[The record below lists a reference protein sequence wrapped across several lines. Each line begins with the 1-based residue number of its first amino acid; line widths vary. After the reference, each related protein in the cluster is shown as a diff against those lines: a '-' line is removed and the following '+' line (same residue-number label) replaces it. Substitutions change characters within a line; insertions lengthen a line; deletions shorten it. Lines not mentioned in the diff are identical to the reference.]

1 MERINQDS
9 APGEMTKGDR
19 IISTIESLMNGE
31 NDQKIIENLR
41 FYYDAGRGSRTAV
54 FSENIEDSEKQ
65 LWMNGDMYEKLKEL
79 MRKSA
84 EDKREYAFIFFGKAQ
99 GDYYVLQN
107 MVSDLD
113 IGSEEREDFCTNN
126 PKSRAND
133 AAVNF
138 NPLMNLRINTIV
150 NILNKKT
157 EPGEKLLAGLGHTH
171 PNLSDSYGF
180 YSLPDLVNFTS
191 YEEILRSLRQGDEFE
206 HCHIVLTENGDV
218 DCMTFDEN
226 EKRFKKIINVISI
239 GDTEADDVKIPA
251 YTFRPDGIH
260 LQANY
265 ESEEEEPEEDELYR
279 ECIARVISE
288 HQWDNIAE

>member
-1 MERINQDS
+1 MEKVNQDS
-9 APGEMTKGDR
+9 APGETTKGDR

-31 NDQKIIENLR
+31 NNQKIIENLR
-41 FYYDAGRGSRTAV
+41 FYYDTGRGSRTAV

-65 LWMNGDMYEKLKEL
+65 LWMNGGMYEKLKEL

-107 MVSDLD
+107 IVSDLD
-113 IGSEEREDFCTNN
+113 IGSEEREGFCANN

-138 NPLMNLRINTIV
+138 DPLVNLRVNTIV
-150 NILNKKT
+150 NIMNEKT
-157 EPGEKLLAGLGHTH
+157 EPGEKRLAGLGHTH
-171 PNLSDSYGF
+171 PNLSGSYGL
-180 YSLPDLVNFTS
+180 YSLPDLVNFAS

-218 DCMTFDEN
+218 DCMTFDKN
-226 EKRFKKIINVISI
+226 EKRFKKIIDVISI

-251 YTFRPDGIH
+251 YTFQPDGTH

-265 ESEEEEPEEDELYR
+265 TPENGESKEDELYR
-279 ECIARVISE
+279 ESIARVIE
-288 HQWDNIAE
+288 KHQWDNLAK

>member
-1 MERINQDS
+1 M
-9 APGEMTKGDR
+9 
-19 IISTIESLMNGE
+19 
-31 NDQKIIENLR
+31 
-41 FYYDAGRGSRTAV
+41 
-54 FSENIEDSEKQ
+54 
-65 LWMNGDMYEKLKEL
+65 
-79 MRKSA
+79 
-84 EDKREYAFIFFGKAQ
+84 
-99 GDYYVLQN
+99 LQN

-113 IGSEEREDFCTNN
+113 IGSEEREDFCANN

-133 AAVNF
+133 AAANF
-138 NPLMNLRINTIV
+138 DPLMNLRINTII

-180 YSLPDLVNFTS
+180 YSLPDLVNFAS
-191 YEEILRSLRQGDEFE
+191 YEEILRSLRQSDEFE

-218 DCMTFDEN
+218 DCMTFDKN
-226 EKRFKKIINVISI
+226 KKRFKKIINVISI
-239 GDTEADDVKIPA
+239 GDTEADDERIPA

-265 ESEEEEPEEDELYR
+265 EPEEDEPEEDELYR
-279 ECIARVISE
+279 EGIAEVIRK

>member
-65 LWMNGDMYEKLKEL
+65 L
-79 MRKSA
+79 
-84 EDKREYAFIFFGKAQ
+84 FFGKAQ

-113 IGSEEREDFCTNN
+113 IGSEEREDFCANN

-133 AAVNF
+133 AAANF
-138 NPLMNLRINTIV
+138 DPLMNLRINTII

-180 YSLPDLVNFTS
+180 YSLPDLVNFAS
-191 YEEILRSLRQGDEFE
+191 YEEILRSLRQSDEFE

-218 DCMTFDEN
+218 DCMTFDKN
-226 EKRFKKIINVISI
+226 KKRFKKIINVISI
-239 GDTEADDVKIPA
+239 GDTEADDERIPA

-265 ESEEEEPEEDELYR
+265 EPEEDEPEEDELYR
-279 ECIARVISE
+279 EGIAEVIRK